1 MDKIRLFADWEVI
14 KKSEL
19 FKEIVKWAGEQ
30 QLVFHRRCATDNDE
44 VNWRKNQGRAD
55 AYTQIVERLLHPEK
69 FLDNETTA
77 K

>member
-1 MDKIRLFADWEVI
+1 MDRTHLLVDWEVI
-14 KKSEL
+14 KNLEL
-19 FKEIVKWAGEQ
+19 FKEIVKWVGEQ
-30 QLVFHRRCATDNDE
+30 QLTFQKRCAIDNDE

-69 FLDNETTA
+69 FLDSETTA